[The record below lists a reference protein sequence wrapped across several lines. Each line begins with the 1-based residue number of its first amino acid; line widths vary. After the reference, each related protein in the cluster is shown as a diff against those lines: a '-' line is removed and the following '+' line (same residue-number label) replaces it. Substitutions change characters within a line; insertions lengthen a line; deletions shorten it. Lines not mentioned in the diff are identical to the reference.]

1 MHEQVIELWR
11 EYKDTGNCTAS
22 APPTI
27 TPTLATAEDSVHNR
41 MRNYK
46 RLKTTHRDNGVV
58 DELTEYLTSDPL
70 PDPQYTADGVYNPHI
85 PLFDTL

>member
-1 MHEQVIELWR
+1 MTLV
-11 EYKDTGNCTAS
+11 
-22 APPTI
+22 TI
-27 TPTLATAEDSVHNR
+27 TPTLAAAEDSVHSR

-70 PDPQYTADGVYNPHI
+70 PDP
-85 PLFDTL
+85 